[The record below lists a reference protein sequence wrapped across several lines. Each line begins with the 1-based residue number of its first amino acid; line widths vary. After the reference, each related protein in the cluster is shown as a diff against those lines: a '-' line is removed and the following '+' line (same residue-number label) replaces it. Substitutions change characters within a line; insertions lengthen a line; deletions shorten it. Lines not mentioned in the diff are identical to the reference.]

1 MWQRLV
7 VEHGLVVGKET
18 VRHAMRIL
26 DPEGVDQRLRHGLKR
41 RQYKGGGHIDCY
53 DKLKPF
59 GFCIHG
65 AIDGYSR
72 RMLGLEVGMSK
83 NDPGIVQKYFM
94 DCVKQVGGAPRTVR
108 ADNGT
113 EKTYVAGFQR
123 FLRNNSCD
131 SFAKEKSFK
140 YGRSASNQGIESWW
154 SQLRKV
160 CTGWWMTHFKELR
173 DNGFYC
179 DANPIHVNCLRFC
192 YMGVIREELQRV
204 ARLWNNHSIRP
215 FSNSESPSGR
225 PNLLFSLPEITDTH
239 KVIVTV
245 PEDDITVCEEFLGG
259 RNISTLDCSGEFLHV
274 ANIIMQEENLVMAET
289 PFEARYLYF
298 ALLNHIDRL

>member
-1 MWQRLV
+1 MDDRSREERNKERKSDRSFFSDKSHRARAQIQRRNVGYRSMWQRLV

-26 DPEGVDQRLRHGLKR
+26 DPEGVDQRLRHRLKR

-72 RMLGLEVGMSK
+72 RMLGLEVGLSK

-123 FLRNNSCD
+123 FLRNNSRD

-160 CTGWWMTHFKELR
+160 CT
-173 DNGFYC
+173 D
-179 DANPIHVNCLRFC
+179 
-192 YMGVIREELQRV
+192 
-204 ARLWNNHSIRP
+204 
-215 FSNSESPSGR
+215 
-225 PNLLFSLPEITDTH
+225 
-239 KVIVTV
+239 
-245 PEDDITVCEEFLGG
+245 GG
-259 RNISTLDCSGEFLHV
+259 
-274 ANIIMQEENLVMAET
+274 
-289 PFEARYLYF
+289 
-298 ALLNHIDRL
+298 